1 MSRDN
6 EFWLWR
12 ALKDVFRR
20 SPNSD
25 KSLDIE
31 FSVPVEREPVKVAAP
46 VETEPLDVEFTVP
59 VEREPIENATV
70 APTPSPSP
78 RRNRRPILN
87 RLATPE
93 TPAPSDDA
101 AIALRKFLTRK
112 QNEAQTVRCLV
123 NYQYDYS
130 YRQDFD
136 CQWTDCSPSSWHF
149 SKFYTAEPFEPS
161 KLPYR
166 KLYSEKKDLRFF
178 FEADCPSSS
187 PCYWLAE
194 LALPPFA
201 SDLTVLLLKVTDA
214 AGHPLDV
221 VCRKAFGFEPYF
233 AFGPQGRQIQDGFMP
248 LTLSVFQNYFIKQT
262 QIGVLFNGQLSP
274 GTLRLL
280 DAETVA
286 QMRAARE

>member
-12 ALKDVFRR
+12 ALKDAFRR
-20 SPNSD
+20 SPHSD
-25 KSLDIE
+25 KSLDVE
-31 FSVPVEREPVKVAAP
+31 FSVPVEREP
-46 VETEPLDVEFTVP
+46 
-59 VEREPIENATV
+59 IEDATV
-70 APTPSPSP
+70 ASTPSLSP

-123 NYQYDYS
+123 NDQYDYS

-136 CQWTDCSPSSWHF
+136 GQWTHCSPSSWRF

-178 FEADCPSSS
+178 FEADCP
-187 PCYWLAE
+187 PTAPLYWFAE
-194 LALPPFA
+194 LAIPPFA
-201 SDLTVLLLKVTDA
+201 SDLTVLRLKITDA
-214 AGHPLDV
+214 AGRPLDV
-221 VCRKAFGFEPYF
+221 VCRKSFGFEPYF
-233 AFGPQGRQIQDGFMP
+233 AFGPQGYQIQDGFTP
-248 LTLSVFQNYFIKQT
+248 LTLRVFQNHFIKQT

-286 QMRAARE
+286 QTRAARS